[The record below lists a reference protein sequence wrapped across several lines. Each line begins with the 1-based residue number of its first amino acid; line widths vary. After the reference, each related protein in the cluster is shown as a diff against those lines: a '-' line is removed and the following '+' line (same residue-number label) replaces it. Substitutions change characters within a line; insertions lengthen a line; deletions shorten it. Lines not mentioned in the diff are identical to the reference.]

1 MVQKQH
7 ELARL
12 VDEAGRRTVIPR
24 VEILR
29 LDGVDNG
36 LFANQRVIILDVKHA
51 RGHLHAFAPA
61 GQGQV
66 ERDVVRHV
74 QPVTLGEVVE
84 ILIQPLG
91 QKNVGVVLG

>member
-12 VDEAGRRTVIPR
+12 VDEAGRRTVIPG

-36 LFANQRVIILDVKHA
+36 LFANQRVIIFDVKHA

-61 GQGQV
+61 SQGQV
-66 ERDVVRHV
+66 ERDVVLHV

-84 ILIQPLG
+84 ILIQSLG
-91 QKNVGVVLG
+91 QKNVGVVLC